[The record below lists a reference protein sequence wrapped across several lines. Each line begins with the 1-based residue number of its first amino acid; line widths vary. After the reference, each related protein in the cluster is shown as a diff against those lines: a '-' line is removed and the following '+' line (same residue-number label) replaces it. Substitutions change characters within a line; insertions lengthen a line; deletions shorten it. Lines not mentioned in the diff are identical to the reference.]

1 MAKRKAPPKP
11 PKNIEEA
18 LQQLETLVVNL
29 EQGDLSLDESLAQF
43 EQGIALTRYC
53 QETLTQAELKVQ
65 QLVKGDKPEGS
76 QEATT
81 AAHE

>member
-1 MAKRKAPPKP
+1 MARRKAPPKP

-65 QLVKGDKPEGS
+65 QLVKGDKPEGP